1 MTFPG
6 LITSISPIAKLFP
19 CNVKHGRAGTALFW
33 EIART
38 CCVMKPSAMKPCAI
52 NPSALPFA
60 PERSRAEVVN
70 GLRRLLPSL
79 ENPSCGKCA
88 FSFGLP
94 VLDAH
99 LPRGGLAGGALHE
112 IVPAS
117 EGDLPAAFGFAAALL
132 GRMPSASPMLFV
144 ISPRGL
150 AAYGHPHGHG
160 LDELGLDP
168 ARLILVETENEVQAL
183 WALEEAL
190 RSAVPA
196 AVAGAIG
203 QELDLKTSR
212 RLHLAAGN
220 SGLPLLLLSAARGM
234 GSSAAATRWR
244 VGAAKAARDRFGLPA
259 HWRWRLQLERCRNGR
274 LGEWLVE
281 WNHVAYRFSLAAP
294 MADLAFPHGA
304 SPEPFCAR
312 AADRS

>member
-1 MTFPG
+1 MTLLLEDWTG
-6 LITSISPIAKLFP
+6 LLRHEASFCLVFRARAKP
-19 CNVKHGRAGTALFW
+19 RRDRGRLAPASA
-33 EIART
+33 EAR
-38 CCVMKPSAMKPCAI
+38 K
-52 NPSALPFA
+52 
-60 PERSRAEVVN
+60 
-70 GLRRLLPSL
+70 SL
-79 ENPSCGKCA
+79 GGKCA
-88 FSFGLP
+88 FSFGLAA
-94 VLDAH
+94 LDAH

-112 IVPAS
+112 VVPES

-132 GRMPSASPMLFV
+132 GRMPSGGPMLFV

-160 LDELGLDP
+160 LDELGLDLS
-168 ARLILVETENEVQAL
+168 RLILVETENEVQAL

-220 SGLPLLLLSAARGM
+220 SGLPLILLSAATGM

-259 HWRWRLQLERCRNGR
+259 HWRWRLRLERCRNGR

-281 WNHVAYRFSLAAP
+281 WDHVAFRFSLAAP
-294 MADLAFPHGA
+294 MADPAFPRGTSA
-304 SPEPFCAR
+304 EPQGPQLLVAR
-312 AADRS
+312 ATDRS

>member
-1 MTFPG
+1 
-6 LITSISPIAKLFP
+6 
-19 CNVKHGRAGTALFW
+19 
-33 EIART
+33 
-38 CCVMKPSAMKPCAI
+38 MKPPH
-52 NPSALPFA
+52 ALLRA
-60 PERSRAEVVN
+60 PERSRAEIVD
-70 GLRRLLPSL
+70 GLRRLLPKL
-79 ENPSCGKCA
+79 ENPSAGNCA
-88 FSFGLP
+88 FSFGLAT
-94 VLDAH
+94 LDAH
-99 LPRGGLAGGALHE
+99 LPQGGLAGGALHE
-112 IVPAS
+112 VLPEG
-117 EGDLPAAFGFAAALL
+117 EGDLPAAFGFAASLL
-132 GRMPSASPMLFV
+132 GRMPSKEPVLFV

-160 LDELGLDP
+160 LDELGLTP

-190 RSAVPA
+190 RSGVPA

-220 SGLPLLLLSAARGM
+220 SGLPLILLRAAAEM

-259 HWRWRLQLERCRNGR
+259 HWRWRLRLERCRNGR

-281 WNHVAYRFSLAAP
+281 WDHVAYRFNLAAP
-294 MADLAFPHGA
+294 MADRAFPRGTNA
-304 SPEPFCAR
+304 ERFGPK

>member
-1 MTFPG
+1 
-6 LITSISPIAKLFP
+6 
-19 CNVKHGRAGTALFW
+19 
-33 EIART
+33 
-38 CCVMKPSAMKPCAI
+38 MKPSVA
-52 NPSALPFA
+52 SSLA
-60 PERSRAEVVN
+60 PERRRAEIVD
-70 GLRRLLPSL
+70 GLRRLLPRL
-79 ENPSCGKCA
+79 ENSSAGKCA
-88 FSFGLP
+88 FSFDLP
-94 VLDAH
+94 ALDAH

-112 IVPAS
+112 VVPET

-132 GRMPSASPMLFV
+132 GRMPKQGPVLFV
-144 ISPRGL
+144 ISARGL

-168 ARLILVETENEVQAL
+168 SRLILVETEDEVQAL

-212 RLHLAAGN
+212 RLHLAAGS
-220 SGLPLLLLSAARGM
+220 SGLPLILLRAAAGM

-244 VGAAKAARDRFGLPA
+244 IGTAKAARDRFGLPA
-259 HWRWRLQLERCRNGR
+259 HWRWRLTLERCRNGR

-281 WNHVAYRFSLAAP
+281 WDHVAYRFSLAAP
-294 MADLAFPHGA
+294 MADLAFPRGA
-304 SPEPFCAR
+304 SAQQSQGVQPFGAR

>member
-1 MTFPG
+1 
-6 LITSISPIAKLFP
+6 
-19 CNVKHGRAGTALFW
+19 
-33 EIART
+33 
-38 CCVMKPSAMKPCAI
+38 MKPA
-52 NPSALPFA
+52 SALSFA
-60 PERSRAEVVN
+60 PERSRAEIVD
-70 GLRRLLPSL
+70 GLRRLLPRL
-79 ENPSCGKCA
+79 ENPSAGKCA
-88 FSFGLP
+88 FSFDLP
-94 VLDAH
+94 ALDAH

-112 IVPAS
+112 VVPET

-132 GRMPSASPMLFV
+132 GRMPKEGPVLFV
-144 ISPRGL
+144 ISARGL

-168 ARLILVETENEVQAL
+168 SRLILVETEDEVQAL

-212 RLHLAAGN
+212 RLHLAAGS
-220 SGLPLLLLSAARGM
+220 SGVPLILLRAAAGM

-244 VGAAKAARDRFGLPA
+244 IGTAKAARDRFGLPA
-259 HWRWRLQLERCRNGR
+259 HWRWRLTLERCRNGR

-281 WNHVAYRFSLAAP
+281 WDHVAYRFSLAAP
-294 MADLAFPHGA
+294 MADLAFPRGA
-304 SPEPFCAR
+304 SAQQSQGLQPFGAR